1 MPEWVTTDNIAI
13 AVLVAGYVPAGV
25 AIRVLWKALDES
37 RKAEAAALREGIE
50 LDRSYTAQ
58 LDSMSAV
65 MSSVQTA
72 IASMSSDTTTRLIE
86 MDATIRKAA
95 RAVVK
100 ELKA

>member
-72 IASMSSDTTTRLIE
+72 IAHMASDTSSRLDGIE
-86 MDATIRKAA
+86 AIVRKAA
-95 RAVVK
+95 RAVVR
-100 ELKA
+100 ELRQ

>member
-1 MPEWVTTDNIAI
+1 MPEWLSTDNIAI
-13 AVLVAGYVPAGV
+13 GVLLAGYIPAGL
-25 AIRVLWKALDES
+25 AIRTLWKALAES

-72 IASMSSDTTTRLIE
+72 IASMAADTASRLDGIE
-86 MDATIRKAA
+86 AIVRKAA
-95 RAVVK
+95 RAVVR